1 MSISFYLL
9 FSLSIYL
16 FMYAYVKVAKS
27 INFYD
32 IPNDRSSHVIDTVTG
47 IGIAFPISVFVW
59 YLLNFKYHFFF
70 LGLLILTICSI
81 IDDVI
86 DLKVYVRIFIQSI
99 SVSCLLQY
107 FYHIDLSVI
116 IIFLIIILNMGWLNA
131 FNFMDGI
138 NGIMASYS
146 LINLFTFFYIN
157 FKYQFIEQEI
167 LIFLLIPLTLFM
179 IFNFRNA
186 AISFSGNSGTMA
198 MAYIL
203 SLIMIKLIDHAND
216 WKFIIFF
223 SVYGLDT
230 VFTIIERL
238 ILKEN
243 IFKPHR
249 RHLYQLMVDKHY
261 YNHLNVSIMF
271 SLYQII
277 INIVFINLYDDENS
291 GLNILLFI
299 TLLVFSVAVYFATKY
314 FIKKK

>member
-1 MSISFYLL
+1 
-9 FSLSIYL
+9 
-16 FMYAYVKVAKS
+16 
-27 INFYD
+27 
-32 IPNDRSSHVIDTVTG
+32 
-47 IGIAFPISVFVW
+47 
-59 YLLNFKYHFFF
+59 
-70 LGLLILTICSI
+70 
-81 IDDVI
+81 
-86 DLKVYVRIFIQSI
+86 
-99 SVSCLLQY
+99 
-107 FYHIDLSVI
+107 
-116 IIFLIIILNMGWLNA
+116 MGWLNA

-138 NGIMASYS
+138 NGIMVSYS
-146 LINLFTFFYIN
+146 LVILFTFFYIN

-167 LIFLLIPLTLFM
+167 LIFLFIPLTLFM
-179 IFNFRNA
+179 IFNFRKA

-203 SLIMIKLIDHAND
+203 SLIMIKLIDHTND

-223 SVYGLDT
+223 SVYGIDT

-249 RHLYQLMVDKHY
+249 RHLYQLMVDKHS

-291 GLNILLFI
+291 GFNTLLFI
-299 TLLVFSVAVYFATKY
+299 TLLVFSAAVYFATKY
-314 FIKKK
+314 FIKKKEICY